1 MAVVINDFEVVAE
14 EPPPAAE
21 TNAAEGSPAPA
32 APPMPQE
39 VELINRRLHERAQ
52 RVRAD

>member
-14 EPPPAAE
+14 APAGAE
-21 TNAAEGSPAPA
+21 RAEEAAPA
-32 APPMPQE
+32 AAGPAPPAPQE
-39 VELINRRLHERAQ
+39 VELINRRLCERAA

>member
-14 EPPPAAE
+14 PPAGAE
-21 TNAAEGSPAPA
+21 RAEETAPA
-32 APPMPQE
+32 AAPAPPAPQE
-39 VELINRRLHERAQ
+39 VELINRRLHERAE